1 MKVGFYS
8 GSFDPF
14 TNGHLHIVK
23 ASCQIFDKVIVG
35 IGINSNKRKNY
46 NIEQMKLAIEETLA
60 NENITNAEVIAYQ
73 ELTVEIAEKYHAN
86 FLIRGLRNDT
96 DYAFEENLAQINEEI
111 SGLDTIY
118 FRSGVLGFIS
128 SSMVMEL
135 IHYGKDV
142 SRYLPEPVFKLI
154 SSNRV

>member
-23 ASCQIFDKVIVG
+23 TSCQIFDKVIVG
-35 IGINSNKRKNY
+35 IGINANKTKNY
-46 NIEQMKLAIEETLA
+46 DIHQMKLAIEETLKK
-60 NENITNAEVIAYQ
+60 ENITNVQVITYQ
-73 ELTVEIAEKYHAN
+73 DLTVEIAEKYHAN

-135 IHYGKDV
+135 IHYGRDV
-142 SRYLPEPVFKLI
+142 SRYLPEPVFKLVN
-154 SSNRV
+154 SNK

>member
-1 MKVGFYS
+1 MKIGFYS

-14 TNGHLHIVK
+14 TNGHLHIIK
-23 ASCQIFDKVIVG
+23 ASCQIFDKVVVG
-35 IGINSNKRKNY
+35 IGINTNKTRNY
-46 NIEQMKLAIEETLA
+46 DTEQMKLAIEETLKKA
-60 NENITNAEVIAYQ
+60 NIKNVEIITYQ
-73 ELTVEIAEKYHAN
+73 ELTVEIAQKYQAN

-135 IHYGKDV
+135 IHYGRDV
-142 SRYLPEPVFKLI
+142 SRYLPEPVLNLI
-154 SSNRV
+154 NSKKV